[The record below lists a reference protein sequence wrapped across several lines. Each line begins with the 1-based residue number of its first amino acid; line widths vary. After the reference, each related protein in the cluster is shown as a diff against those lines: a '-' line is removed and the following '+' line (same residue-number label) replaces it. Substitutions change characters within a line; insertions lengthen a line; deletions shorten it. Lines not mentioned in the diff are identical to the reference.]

1 MRRFIGLLAMLS
13 MLSGCVG
20 LAVKGAMTAAD
31 QATIANNEDAANHG
45 DPAAQYKVGR
55 AHCYSVGPVDPL
67 HDSRKATLWLC
78 RAARQN
84 YAPAQYLLGRIYS
97 GHPVAGLDPQQ
108 EAKLALAGAP
118 VNRPVAMLWLARS
131 AASGDKDAADALV
144 RLQAQMSAQEKAI
157 SAGYTMDWPNT
168 PCDYDAVFP
177 AGNKA

>member
-1 MRRFIGLLAMLS
+1 MCLLAVLP

-20 LAVKGAMTAAD
+20 LAVKGAMTASD
-31 QATIANNEDAANHG
+31 QATIAANEDAANHG

-55 AHCYSVGPVDPL
+55 AHCCSVGPVDPL

-78 RAARQN
+78 RAARRD

-108 EAKLALAGAP
+108 QAKLTLAGAP
-118 VNRPVAMLWLARS
+118 VNRPVAMLWLARA
-131 AASGDKDAADALV
+131 AASGDKDAADAGV
-144 RLQAQMSAQEKAI
+144 KLQAQMSSQERAT
-157 SAGYTMDWPNT
+157 SEGYAKDWPSA

-177 AGNKA
+177 TGSRA